1 MNSELLMKPAS
12 ACADDPKLAKQAPGQ
27 ETVIMNS
34 YLGV

>member
-1 MNSELLMKPAS
+1 MNSGLLLKPAR
-12 ACADDPKLAKQAPGQ
+12 ACADDPKLAKQGPGE